1 MKRIVPLLL
10 MACLLMSMSVPA
22 LALDIPAATEAGGLS
37 LSAEA
42 VAVGDSVEITLS
54 ASAKLATVQAMLT
67 YDPVYLEYVS
77 IAPASGDENF
87 AGLMAVNNDSDNGE
101 LLFAYVGEEG
111 QNTLEDIVIT
121 LKVIGWVSGGTEIAL
136 VTDDSEALVLDALS
150 EDGEIATTYTP
161 KTPSVTLK
169 MYLVGDVDGNGVVAK
184 KDATILARYF
194 AGWEGYEEKIVSMDA
209 ADVDRNGTVAKKDAT
224 IMARYFAG
232 WEGYEDY
239 FVGG

>member
-54 ASAKLATVQAMLT
+54 ASETKLATVQAMLT
-67 YDPVYLEYVS
+67 YDPACLEYVS
-77 IAPASGDENF
+77 IAPASGDEGF

-111 QNTLEDIVIT
+111 QNTIEDIVIT
-121 LKVIGWVSGGTEIAL
+121 LKVIGWVPGGTEIAL

-150 EDGEIATTYTP
+150 EDGEIAATYTP
-161 KTPSVTLK
+161 ETPSVTLVA
-169 MYLVGDVDGNGVVAK
+169 YYPGDVNIDGDVTARDKKLVYNHIEEISLLSGIGFLAGDVTGDGEITARDKKMIYNHIEGVS
-184 KDATILARYF
+184 LL
-194 AGWEGYEEKIVSMDA
+194 W
-209 ADVDRNGTVAKKDAT
+209 
-224 IMARYFAG
+224 
-232 WEGYEDY
+232 
-239 FVGG
+239 